1 LAHPALFIVGA
12 VITTTYKSAVL
23 SVNTEFIHD
32 VYKVANMHCET
43 RMTQFKQPTKD
54 DERSLMRKLAEQ
66 RQNQTPH
73 RLDPTWM
80 TAFWQ
85 QIAPGAHAGIG
96 WFASADFQPENML
109 KTNVVNEDGNH
120 GA

>member
-1 LAHPALFIVGA
+1 
-12 VITTTYKSAVL
+12 
-23 SVNTEFIHD
+23 
-32 VYKVANMHCET
+32 
-43 RMTQFKQPTKD
+43 
-54 DERSLMRKLAEQ
+54 
-66 RQNQTPH
+66 
-73 RLDPTWM
+73 M

-96 WFASADFQPENML
+96 WFALADFHSETML